1 MDNILYMILGF
12 SFGVFFTMLVDNF
25 TILKDKEKK

>member
-12 SFGVFFTMLVDNF
+12 SFGVLFTMLVDNF